1 MIMTNTIARL
11 LILILTDA
19 GGEGKTTIA
28 LLIRALLELMG
39 EPVGFL
45 DADAGNYSGSI
56 QLQNAGTGA
65 SLKTLN
71 WQVSQG
77 AASRILADHLDGHII
92 FDTGANTTASGQAIT
107 GLFPVLQAQAKA
119 AGYRTIAL
127 MPVSTNKP
135 GAVGALTALAA
146 NYPGWEH
153 LFVRVNRD
161 GSAAFEDGLDLTRTV
176 DLRHLQTGYQAY
188 VRKAGGLAEAVSSP
202 LPNFGHAADHIAD
215 WMSAFASQPLVIDVF
230 GRGPLTALEALGR
243 TKPLRSVVTAVKLE
257 DVTDRALGYFA
268 GVTAQMRILNKG
280 QWSVASHQEVI
291 RKLEAGEL

>member
-1 MIMTNTIARL
+1 MSMTNVIPRL

-28 LLIRALLELMG
+28 LLIRALLDLMG

-56 QLQNAGTGA
+56 QLQNGGTGA

-77 AASRILADHLDGHII
+77 AASRILADHLDGHMI
-92 FDTGANTTASGQAIT
+92 FDTGANTSASGQEIT
-107 GLFPVLQAQAKA
+107 KLFPALQAQAKA
-119 AGYRTIAL
+119 AGYRTVAV

-161 GSAAFEDGLDLTRTV
+161 GSAAFENGLDLARTV

-188 VRKAGGLAEAVSSP
+188 IRKVGGLAEAIRSP
-202 LPNFGHAADHIAD
+202 LPDFGCAADHVAD
-215 WMSAFASQPLVIDVF
+215 WMSAFARQQLVVDIF
-230 GRGPLTALEALGR
+230 GLGPLDALAALGR
-243 TKPLRSVVTAVKLE
+243 AKPLHTAVQAYKLE
-257 DVTDRALGYFA
+257 DVTDGKLNYFA
-268 GVTAQMRILNKG
+268 GVTAQMRILNEG
-280 QWSVASHQEVI
+280 RWGIASHREVI

>member
-1 MIMTNTIARL
+1 MTMTNPNARL

-28 LLIRALLELMG
+28 LLIRALLDLMG

-56 QLQNAGTGA
+56 QLQNGGTGA

-77 AASRILADHLDGHII
+77 AASRILADHLGGHMI
-92 FDTGANTTASGQAIT
+92 FDTGANTSASGQEIIK
-107 GLFPVLQAQAKA
+107 LFPALQAQAKA
-119 AGYRTIAL
+119 AGYRTIAV

-146 NYPGWEH
+146 NYPGWEY

-188 VRKAGGLAEAVSSP
+188 VRAAGGLVGAVRSP
-202 LPNFGHAADHIAD
+202 LPNFGYAADHVAD

-230 GRGPLTALEALGR
+230 GRGPITALAALGR
-243 TKPLRSVVTAVKLE
+243 AKPLHTAVTAFELE
-257 DVTDRALGYFA
+257 DVTDRSLSYFA
-268 GVTAQMRILNKG
+268 GVTAQMRILNEG
-280 QWSVASHQEVI
+280 QCGIASHREVI